1 MDQSFLDGWHEASTT
16 ALGLFWT
23 AFWAFGLGY
32 MISAMI
38 QVFIT
43 RERMQQAMGEAGP
56 RSVALGTFFGFASSS
71 CSFAALSGTRAIF
84 AKGAGFVPS
93 MAFLLASTNLVVEL
107 GIIIAI
113 FLGWQFVV
121 GEYIGGLLL
130 IVLIWMVVRLT
141 ARFAPI
147 EEARERAQQNQGD
160 EDDATNPDTSWREK
174 VRSRE
179 HWGMVAQRYCM
190 EWAMV
195 WKDVTIGFTVAGII
209 AAFVP
214 RSFFETLFIGGDN
227 PGFFDLL
234 AQALIG
240 PVAAFFTFIGSMG
253 NIPLAAVLYGN
264 GVAFAGIMAFIF
276 SDLVV
281 IPVLRV
287 NAKYYGW
294 KMALYIL
301 AVFLVVLVATA
312 MLLHY
317 GFAFFGLLPSADQ
330 VRSVT
335 EREFFTVDYT
345 FWFNAAFLAL
355 SAVFV
360 GWKIKR
366 SGWSF
371 DIGKGALEKG
381 LFGLAMV
388 AYAWLVIGLF
398 VGGNGGLT

>member
-1 MDQSFLDGWHEASTT
+1 MEQSFLDGWHEASTT

-32 MISAMI
+32 IISAMI

-43 RERMQQAMGEAGP
+43 RERMQQVMGEAGP

-71 CSFAALSGTRAIF
+71 CSFAALSGTRALF

-121 GEYIGGLLL
+121 GEYIGGILL
-130 IVLIWMVVRLT
+130 ILLMWLVVRLT
-141 ARFAPI
+141 ARLAPI
-147 EEARERAQQNQGD
+147 EQARARAQQNQGD
-160 EDDATNPDTSWREK
+160 EDRGADADTPWQEK
-174 VRSRE
+174 IRSRE
-179 HWGMVAQRYCM
+179 HWAAVAQRYWM

-214 RSFFETLFIGGDN
+214 RSFFETLFIGGEN
-227 PGFFDLL
+227 PGFLDIL

-301 AVFLVVLVATA
+301 AVFLVILVATA

-317 GFAFFGLLPSADQ
+317 GFAFFGWLPSADQ

-335 EREFFTVDYT
+335 EREFFSIDYT
-345 FWFNAAFLAL
+345 FWFNAAFFIL
-355 SAVFV
+355 SAVLAV
-360 GWKIKR
+360 WKIKR

-371 DIGKGALEKG
+371 GMGKGVLEKV
-381 LFGLAMV
+381 LFILAMV
-388 AYAWLVIGLF
+388 AYTWLAIGLF
-398 VGGNGGLT
+398 VGGDGASA